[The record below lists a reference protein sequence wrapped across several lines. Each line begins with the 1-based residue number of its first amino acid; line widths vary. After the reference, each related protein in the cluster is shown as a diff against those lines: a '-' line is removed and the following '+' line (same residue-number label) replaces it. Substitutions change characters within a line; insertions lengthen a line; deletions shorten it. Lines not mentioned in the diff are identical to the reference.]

1 MEKIRVL
8 IASDYRSTRTGLR
21 KMLGSVPDFDVIGEA
36 ESVPQVGD
44 AYREFSPDIV
54 LLEVSAPGP
63 LGLRATAQLL
73 QDFPTARLVLLTT
86 NENLSYVRSIMAS
99 GALGYVLKRATE
111 AEMYLALKTAF
122 RGRRYLD
129 PRLSDSLYE
138 VLLGKSLSPTESPYP
153 KLSRRELEVLGAI
166 AQGFTRQEIARSLK
180 LSVKTVETYR
190 ARIYEKL
197 GFKSRSDL
205 VHYALALGLM
215 DGAGSGA

>member
-8 IASDYRSTRTGLR
+8 IASDYRITRTGLR
-21 KMLGSVPDFDVIGEA
+21 QMLTSVPDFEVTGDA
-36 ESVPQVGD
+36 ESVIQVSA

-54 LLEVSAPGP
+54 LLEVTAPGP

-111 AEMYLALKTAF
+111 TEMYLALRTAF

-138 VLLGKSLSPTESPYP
+138 VLLGKSLSPTDSPYP
-153 KLSRRELEVLGAI
+153 KLSRRELDVLGAI
-166 AQGFTRQEIARSLK
+166 AQGFTRQEIAKSMK
-180 LSVKTVETYR
+180 ISVKTVETYR
-190 ARIYEKL
+190 SRIYEKL
-197 GFKSRSDL
+197 GFKSRADL
-205 VHYALALGLM
+205 VHYAMALGLLN
-215 DGAGSGA
+215 GAGSAA